1 MDGVFLSPTEDEF
14 VGRIAEQLELFMGQG
29 QHQRVLLFP
38 PLSSRLRYLIHRTVE
53 NMELLSSFSVGEGWR
68 RRTVIC
74 HSAVRLPSDTTG
86 DQKPGGNPGR
96 SPRPAQPWG
105 RGGRGPRPRPPGDP
119 HGDGARGP
127 VGSGRIARPPWRRP
141 DKAPRGTQRRKANWR
156 ERESDGDAGGGNGP
170 RNPRGERRKGGGSP
184 GERQQQQQEEEEE
197 EAPGRG
203 GAEHPAGHEEV
214 PPLGSSED
222 SGQQDRD
229 CPHLLSPGHGQR
241 LGQAGSPRA
250 NADTTEGSECQ
261 LPEENQPGR
270 DSRGQEH
277 KENQPSRDSRGQERE
292 ENQPG
297 RDSRG
302 QEHKENQ
309 PSRDSRGQEH
319 KENQPGR
326 DSRGQERE
334 ENQPGRDSRGQEHK
348 ENQPGRDSRGQEHK
362 ENQPSRDSRGQ
373 EHKEN
378 QPSRDSG
385 GQEHKENQPGRDSR
399 GQEREENQPG
409 HDSRGQ
415 EREENQPGRD
425 SRGQERRESS
435 FPLGGGDGRTDVAVP
450 EPLEPQRR
458 PLPTEQRPEG
468 GPGSSS
474 TLESPGGVP
483 EALQK
488 VLEGSE
494 DVPEALQ
501 KVLEGSEDVP
511 EALQKVL
518 EGSGGVP
525 EALQKVLEGSGG
537 VPEALQKVLEGSG
550 GVPEVLQ
557 KVLEGSDGVPEPLQK
572 VLEGSGGVPE
582 ALQKVLEG
590 SDGVPEPLQK
600 VLEGS
605 DEAVA
610 APEPVPGGGAG
621 APRRIQARTVPG
633 QEEQGREPAGDTE
646 GTGQSGPGD
655 ECTAELL
662 AEILG
667 NLTVKDVSI
676 ERISVECLEC
686 SSSGEAPLSEG
697 DLGHVTE
704 IFDFPPALRTQDL
717 LEAFQDFHESGF
729 KIQWVD
735 ETHALGIFSS
745 LSTASQ
751 ALGRRYPCLK
761 IRPLIHAT
769 KQSKIKAL
777 QRPTFQISQEF
788 SLPSPPAHPKGDKPD
803 LVVGTI
809 LFRKEKW

>member
-488 VLEGSE
+488 VLEGS
-494 DVPEALQ
+494 
-501 KVLEGSEDVP
+501 
-511 EALQKVL
+511 
-518 EGSGGVP
+518 
-525 EALQKVLEGSGG
+525 
-537 VPEALQKVLEGSG
+537 
-550 GVPEVLQ
+550 
-557 KVLEGSDGVPEPLQK
+557 
-572 VLEGSGGVPE
+572 
-582 ALQKVLEG
+582 
-590 SDGVPEPLQK
+590 
-600 VLEGS
+600 

>member
-518 EGSGGVP
+518 EGS
-525 EALQKVLEGSGG
+525 
-537 VPEALQKVLEGSG
+537 
-550 GVPEVLQ
+550 
-557 KVLEGSDGVPEPLQK
+557 
-572 VLEGSGGVPE
+572 
-582 ALQKVLEG
+582 
-590 SDGVPEPLQK
+590 
-600 VLEGS
+600 